1 MILRGGRYMYGSYFT
16 PLQSQKDLIELRT
29 LDGVDINNT
38 LVFNK
43 TLFIGENEMVI
54 KNTDGSCEKWEIN
67 KVFPVDEKDL
77 KIKNLEKEIQS
88 LKEMIGNE
96 YREYSKSVEGGNE
109 QKTNDNVYDNSRTE
123 TNG

>member
-1 MILRGGRYMYGSYFT
+1 MYGSYFT
-16 PLQSQKDLIELRT
+16 PLQNQKDLVELRNI
-29 LDGVDINNT
+29 DGVDINNT

-96 YREYSKSVEGGNE
+96 HREYSKSVEGGNE
-109 QKTNDNVYDNSRTE
+109 QETNDNVYDNSRTE

>member
-1 MILRGGRYMYGSYFT
+1 MYGSYFT

-54 KNTDGSCEKWEIN
+54 KNTDGSCEK
-67 KVFPVDEKDL
+67 
-77 KIKNLEKEIQS
+77 
-88 LKEMIGNE
+88 
-96 YREYSKSVEGGNE
+96 
-109 QKTNDNVYDNSRTE
+109 
-123 TNG
+123 

>member
-1 MILRGGRYMYGSYFT
+1 MYGSYFT
-16 PLQSQKDLIELRT
+16 PLQNQKNLVELRNI
-29 LDGVDINNT
+29 DGVDINNT

-96 YREYSKSVEGGNE
+96 HFEYSKSIEGGNE
-109 QKTNDNVYDNSRTE
+109 QATNDNVYDNSRTE

>member
-1 MILRGGRYMYGSYFT
+1 MYGSYFT
-16 PLQSQKDLIELRT
+16 PLQNQKDLVEMRV

-43 TLFIGENEMVI
+43 TLFMGENQMI
-54 KNTDGSCEKWEIN
+54 MKNTDGTYEKWEIN
-67 KVFPVDEKDL
+67 KVFPVDERDV
-77 KIKNLEKEIQS
+77 KIKNLEREIQS

-96 YREYSKSVEGGNE
+96 SRELTESVEGVNE
-109 QKTNDNVYDNSRTE
+109 QTTNDNVDDKSRTK